1 MWQPIQVQRYKIYI
15 NESPLILAQS
25 DDLEKETA
33 FERSL
38 IHAQYRGKPKMLV
51 NYIELLEKNKHHE
64 GIIILADDV
73 EQLWKYF
80 KSLYNYIR
88 AGGGLVI
95 NPFGKVLLIF
105 RRGHWD
111 LPKGKQ
117 DPGETL
123 AQTAVREVREETGLT
138 DLRIVEKLANGY
150 HCYMMSRMRT
160 LKRTR
165 WYLMQTQ
172 SPDQLVLQKEEGIQD
187 AAWFDPRELPHLNM
201 PMYNNIRDVLV
212 RYYDEKLQPR
222 QSAE

>member
-1 MWQPIQVQRYKIYI
+1 VTQRYKIYI
-15 NESPLILAQS
+15 NESPLILTQTS
-25 DDLEKETA
+25 DLADESA

-38 IHAQYRGKPKMLV
+38 IHAIYRGKPKILL

-64 GIIILADDV
+64 GIIIQADNA
-73 EQLWKYF
+73 EQLWKDF
-80 KSLYNYIR
+80 KSLYFYIK

-105 RRGHWD
+105 RRGVWD

-123 AQTAVREVREETGLT
+123 AQTALREVREETGVP
-138 DLRIVEKLANGY
+138 DLKIVEKLDNGY
-150 HCYMMSRMRT
+150 HCYMMSKQRT

-165 WYLMQTQ
+165 WYLMQTT

-187 AAWFDPRELPHLNM
+187 AAWFDPKELPKLTM
-201 PMYNNIRDVLV
+201 PMYNNIRDVLS
-212 RYYDEKLQPR
+212 RYSEEKLKPLDPPK
-222 QSAE
+222 

>member
-1 MWQPIQVQRYKIYI
+1 MQRYKIYI
-15 NESPLILAQS
+15 NESPLILTQTS
-25 DDLEKETA
+25 DLSDETV

-38 IHAQYRGKPKMLV
+38 IHAKYRGKPKMLL

-64 GIIILADDV
+64 GIIIQADDLS
-73 EQLWKYF
+73 QLWRDF
-80 KSLYNYIR
+80 KSQYQYIK

-95 NPFGKVLLIF
+95 NQFGKVLLIF
-105 RRGHWD
+105 RRGVWD

-123 AQTAVREVREETGLT
+123 AQTALREVKEETGLP
-138 DLRIVEKLANGY
+138 DLRITEKFSNGY
-150 HCYMMSRMRT
+150 HCYLMSKQRT

-172 SPDQLVLQKEEGIQD
+172 TPDKLILQKEEGIQD
-187 AAWFDPRELPHLNM
+187 AAWFDPNQLPNLNM

-212 RYYDEKLQPR
+212 RYKEEKL
-222 QSAE
+222 SASGTAKA

>member
-1 MWQPIQVQRYKIYI
+1 MQRYKIYI
-15 NESPLILAQS
+15 NESPLILTQTS
-25 DDLEKETA
+25 DLDDETA

-38 IHAQYRGKPKMLV
+38 IHAKYAGKPKLLL

-64 GIIILADDV
+64 GIIIQADNV
-73 EQLWKYF
+73 KLLWQDF
-80 KSLYNYIR
+80 KSLYNYIK

-105 RRGHWD
+105 RRGVWD

-123 AQTAVREVREETGLT
+123 AQTALREVREETGLT
-138 DLRIVEKLANGY
+138 DLKLVEKLGNGY
-150 HCYMMSRMRT
+150 HCYLMSKQRT

-172 SPDQLVLQKEEGIQD
+172 SPDKLVLQKEEGILD
-187 AAWFDPRELPHLNM
+187 AAWFDPKELPNLNM
-201 PMYNNIRDVLV
+201 PMYNNIRDVLN
-212 RYYDEKLQPR
+212 RYNQEKLTSVTPDKT
-222 QSAE
+222 

>member
-1 MWQPIQVQRYKIYI
+1 MQRYKIYI
-15 NESPLILAQS
+15 NESPLILTQTS
-25 DDLEKETA
+25 DLGDETA

-38 IHAQYRGKPKMLV
+38 IHAVYRGKPKMLI

-64 GIIILADDV
+64 GIIIQADDV
-73 EQLWKYF
+73 VQLWKDF
-80 KSLYNYIR
+80 KSLYYYIK

-105 RRGHWD
+105 RRGAWD

-123 AQTAVREVREETGLT
+123 AQTAVREVCEETGLV
-138 DLRIVEKLANGY
+138 DLELIEKLGNGY
-150 HCYMMSRMRT
+150 HCYLMSKQKT

-165 WYLMQTQ
+165 WYLMTTK

-187 AAWFDPRELPHLNM
+187 AAWFDPREIPTLNM
-201 PMYNNIRDVLV
+201 PMFNNIRDVLI
-212 RYYDEKLQPR
+212 RYNLEKLTPGI
-222 QSAE
+222 SDK

>member
-1 MWQPIQVQRYKIYI
+1 MQTPD
-15 NESPLILAQS
+15 LA
-25 DDLEKETA
+25 DETA

-38 IHAQYRGKPKMLV
+38 IHAMYSGKPKILF

-64 GIIILADDV
+64 GIIIQSENID
-73 EQLWKYF
+73 QLWKDF
-80 KSLYNYIR
+80 KSLYFYIK

-105 RRGHWD
+105 RRGVWD

-123 AQTAVREVREETGLT
+123 AQTAVREVREETGLA
-138 DLRIVEKLANGY
+138 DLKIIEKMGNGY
-150 HCYMMSRMRT
+150 HCYMMSKQRT

-172 SPDQLVLQKEEGIQD
+172 TPDQLILQKEEGIQD
-187 AAWFDPRELPHLNM
+187 AAWFDPRELPKLNM
-201 PMYNNIRDVLV
+201 PMYNNIRDVLN
-212 RYYDEKLQPR
+212 RYSEEKLNIAGP
-222 QSAE
+222 EK

>member
-1 MWQPIQVQRYKIYI
+1 M
-15 NESPLILAQS
+15 ILTQIS
-25 DDLEKETA
+25 DLDDETA

-38 IHAQYRGKPKMLV
+38 IHAKYRGKPKMLV
-51 NYIELLEKNKHHE
+51 NYIELLEKNKHHD
-64 GIIILADDV
+64 GIIIQADNV
-73 EQLWKYF
+73 LQLWKDF
-80 KSLYNYIR
+80 KSLYFYIK

-105 RRGHWD
+105 RRGVWD

-123 AQTAVREVREETGLT
+123 AQTAVREVHEETGLS
-138 DLRIVEKLANGY
+138 DLKLIEKLDNGY
-150 HCYMMSRMRT
+150 HCYLMSKQRT

-172 SPDQLVLQKEEGIQD
+172 SPNQLVLQKEEGIQD
-187 AAWFDPRELPHLNM
+187 AAWFDPKEIPSLNM

-212 RYYDEKLQPR
+212 RYNNEKLNPPAVQK
-222 QSAE
+222 

>member
-1 MWQPIQVQRYKIYI
+1 MILTQTSDLAD
-15 NESPLILAQS
+15 ES
-25 DDLEKETA
+25 A

-38 IHAQYRGKPKMLV
+38 IHAIYRGKPKILL

-64 GIIILADDV
+64 GIIIQADNA
-73 EQLWKYF
+73 EQLWKDF
-80 KSLYNYIR
+80 KSLYFYIK

-105 RRGHWD
+105 RRGVWD

-123 AQTAVREVREETGLT
+123 AQTALREVREETGVP
-138 DLRIVEKLANGY
+138 DLKIVEKLDNGY
-150 HCYMMSRMRT
+150 HCYMMSKQRT

-165 WYLMQTQ
+165 WYLMQTT

-187 AAWFDPRELPHLNM
+187 AAWFDPKELPKLTM
-201 PMYNNIRDVLV
+201 PMYNNIRDVLN
-212 RYYDEKLQPR
+212 RYSEEKLKPLDPTK
-222 QSAE
+222 